1 VMLTGHLR
9 KESALLDLAAE
20 LEAMPGFGF
29 HRPPGWD

>member
-1 VMLTGHLR
+1 MLTGHLR
-9 KESALLDLAAE
+9 QEGALLQLAEE